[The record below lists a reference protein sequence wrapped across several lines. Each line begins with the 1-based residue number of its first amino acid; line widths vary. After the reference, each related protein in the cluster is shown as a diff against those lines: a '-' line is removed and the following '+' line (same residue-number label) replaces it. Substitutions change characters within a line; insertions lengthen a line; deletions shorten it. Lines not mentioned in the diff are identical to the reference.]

1 MKLVNFIRGS
11 QNRNLGQLAD
21 SIIAKKRK
29 KWLPVVG
36 LEIHVQLNSHSKLF
50 SASSTIFGTPAN
62 TNVSLFD
69 AAIPGTLPVLN
80 RRCVELGVST
90 ALALS
95 CQVNP
100 VSFFDRKHYFY
111 ADLPAGYQITQQR
124 APLACN
130 GHLEF
135 PIYQPGVHKKPYT
148 KHSKIL
154 QVQLEQD
161 SGKSLYDSN
170 GRNLVDLNRAG
181 VPLIEIVFAPDL
193 SDGYEAAALVKEL
206 ILILRRL
213 KTCSC
218 KMEEGALRVDANI
231 SVHKD
236 GEKYGVRT
244 EIKNI
249 GSIRGVTHAV
259 NYEIKR
265 QVDVLES
272 GGVIINETRAWDASL
287 DETVPMRD
295 KEMKQDYR
303 FMPEP
308 NLPPLRLDATE
319 NANEN
324 INVSK
329 LRQSLPELPAETRE
343 KVAKTYN
350 LLPETVLQ
358 LVREEDLFLIFNQI
372 MNNDRKRN
380 VKTVSSILLVEL
392 MTLIN
397 KGLADFNDG
406 KFNEVKLGSIV
417 DLIQSGD
424 INLNIA
430 KLVMEEIAN
439 GNNSTPEEI
448 ITALGLWQIKDT
460 IELTRICTKVV
471 QDNPEIVNQYKK
483 GKTKVFAALL
493 GKVAVET
500 NKKAKMDVV
509 VKLLK
514 EMLKD

>member
-170 GRNLVDLNRAG
+170 GRTNHRIHSSKDMDGTLLNIKRLTAENHRIWLMKIEAYLEAKDRTKKLLKKIRRLKKMQRGKGKTNRNLVDLNRAG

-406 KFNEVKLGSIV
+406 HSNIFAVLSFNLKLCS
-417 DLIQSGD
+417 
-424 INLNIA
+424 
-430 KLVMEEIAN
+430 
-439 GNNSTPEEI
+439 
-448 ITALGLWQIKDT
+448 
-460 IELTRICTKVV
+460 C
-471 QDNPEIVNQYKK
+471 
-483 GKTKVFAALL
+483 
-493 GKVAVET
+493 
-500 NKKAKMDVV
+500 
-509 VKLLK
+509 
-514 EMLKD
+514 

>member
-1 MKLVNFIRGS
+1 MRLMNLIRGS
-11 QNRNLGQLAD
+11 QHRNLAQLSD
-21 SIIAKKRK
+21 IIIAEKRS
-29 KWLPVVG
+29 KWIPVVG
-36 LEIHVQLNSHSKLF
+36 LEIHVQLKSNAKLF
-50 SASSTIFGTPAN
+50 SPSTTIFGAPAN

-80 RRCVELGVST
+80 KKCVELGVYT

-95 CQVNP
+95 CDVNS

-130 GHLEF
+130 GQLEF
-135 PIYQPGVHKKPYT
+135 PVYQPGVHKKPYT
-148 KHSKIL
+148 KLSKIH
-154 QVQLEQD
+154 QMQLEQD
-161 SGKSLYDSN
+161 SGKSLYDIN

-206 ILILRRL
+206 ILILRRIE
-213 KTCSC
+213 TCSC
-218 KMEEGALRVDANI
+218 KMEEGALRIDANV
-231 SVHKD
+231 SVHKE
-236 GEKYGVRT
+236 GESLGIRT
-244 EIKNI
+244 ETKNI
-249 GSIRGVTHAV
+249 GSIRGVSHAV

-265 QVDVLES
+265 QIDLLES
-272 GGVIINETRAWDASL
+272 GGMVTNETRAWDAFL

-308 NLPPLRLDATE
+308 NLPPLRLDSMENTE
-319 NANEN
+319 EN
-324 INVSK
+324 ISVSK
-329 LRQSLPELPAETRE
+329 LKQSLPELPAESRE
-343 KVAKTYN
+343 KLAKSFD
-350 LLPETVLQ
+350 LLPETVIQ
-358 LVREEDLFLIFNQI
+358 LVNIEDLFLIFNSI
-372 MNNDRKRN
+372 MKENKNRN
-380 VKTVSSILLVEL
+380 AKTVATILLVEL

-397 KGLADFNDG
+397 KGLTDFNDG
-406 KFNEVKLGSIV
+406 KFNEVKLGNIV

-424 INLNIA
+424 ININIA

-439 GNNSTPEEI
+439 GNNNSPKEI
-448 ITALGLWQIKDT
+448 ITALGLWQVKDT
-460 IELTRICTKVV
+460 DELTQICIKIIK
-471 QDNPEIVNQYKK
+471 DNPEIVNQYKK
-483 GKTKVFAALL
+483 GKKKVLFALL
-493 GKVAVET
+493 GKVASET

-509 VKLLK
+509 AELLK